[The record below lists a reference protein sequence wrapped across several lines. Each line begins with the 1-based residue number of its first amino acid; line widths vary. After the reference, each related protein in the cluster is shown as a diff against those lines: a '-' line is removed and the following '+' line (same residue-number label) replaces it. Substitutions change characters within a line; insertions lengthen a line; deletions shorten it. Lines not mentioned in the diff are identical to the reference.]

1 MNDKKVFGSL
11 RVVAGCALVGAIL
24 FGAFLSW
31 IDVPGDIR
39 SYGALIGA
47 VAGAYAKFSHLL

>member
-24 FGAFLSW
+24 FGAFL
-31 IDVPGDIR
+31 
-39 SYGALIGA
+39 
-47 VAGAYAKFSHLL
+47 AGLMCLVTFAPMAH

>member
-1 MNDKKVFGSL
+1 L
-11 RVVAGCALVGAIL
+11 RSGWSYPIWRI
-24 FGAFLSW
+24 FSW